1 MRDILE
7 MMEAAAES
15 QFYDMTKGL
24 PNGKFKC
31 GCGRIEDLNNASPA
45 SSNPYSQM
53 VCRECVK
60 NVY

>member
-1 MRDILE
+1 
-7 MMEAAAES
+7 MMEDAAES

-24 PNGKFKC
+24 PNGKFRCSC
-31 GCGRIEDLNNASPA
+31 GKIEDLNNASPA

-53 VCRECVK
+53 VCRRCVK